1 MVAFFEVK
9 FTLRIWWIL
18 TNASP
23 YAVHGVAKTQ
33 TQLSDFTFHFHA
45 LENEMATHSSV
56 LAWRSPWTEKPGRLQ
71 SMGSHRV
78 RHDWS
83 DLAAACNSSPYLD
96 IDCSHHLR
104 GASCSSHIIAIS
116 ERIALYPLTSLY
128 TPQLKIPVSGPK
140 SEGHLYVS
148 SSRDAPFKRYDGKV
162 GGEEEENLL
171 LETILI
177 SLFNCSCMIAALR
190 IFQSFRSF
198 TARTTCMPVLLLL
211 AQSGHF
217 IQCKLLNLRSFSW
230 CGLGLPCCVTVSNTA
245 ASVVTSE

>member
-1 MVAFFEVK
+1 MSMPLGKQVFF
-9 FTLRIWWIL
+9 
-18 TNASP
+18 A
-23 YAVHGVAKTQ
+23 GVAASGSCAILYYLVQKMFSRASYY
-33 TQLSDFTFHFHA
+33 QLA
-45 LENEMATHSSV
+45 LEQLHSHPEALEALGTPLNV
-56 LAWRSPWTEKPGRLQ
+56 HYLRLTDKYNF
-71 SMGSHRV
+71 V
-78 RHDWS
+78 
-83 DLAAACNSSPYLD
+83 D
-96 IDCSHHLR
+96 IAD
-104 GASCSSHIIAIS
+104 AK
-116 ERIALYPLTSLY
+116 
-128 TPQLKIPVSGPK
+128 LKIPVSGPK